1 MPLPLLCDY
10 VYEMER
16 WNKYGT
22 WEKYLLS
29 ESSWGEWKWKKL
41 TGKITAK
48 RQSITAEELGDN
60 ISGCGFPCELLWNG
74 SNSWPLYQFYEENLE
89 KMTAALLWNQCV
101 LSKPKFDV
109 IGHYRVAVFVDHLL
123 ISPDNRL
130 WLTQLISCKVS
141 SHLKCLFK
149 TPSCLLYLMEKSPK
163 VNLMATCSHQM
174 KKWQRQQT
182 ALQIL
187 ELSRSQNYSIIFLWK
202 THQYHLKS

>member
-1 MPLPLLCDY
+1 
-10 VYEMER
+10 
-16 WNKYGT
+16 
-22 WEKYLLS
+22 
-29 ESSWGEWKWKKL
+29 
-41 TGKITAK
+41 
-48 RQSITAEELGDN
+48 
-60 ISGCGFPCELLWNG
+60 
-74 SNSWPLYQFYEENLE
+74 
-89 KMTAALLWNQCV
+89 MTAALLWNQCV

-174 KKWQRQQT
+174 KKWQRQQ
-182 ALQIL
+182 IL
-187 ELSRSQNYSIIFLWK
+187 KQSRSQNYSIIFLWT
-202 THQYHLKS
+202 THQFYYVTVAELKYHLKSWRQMFSGRNYRLTDIKLLSEWT

>member
-1 MPLPLLCDY
+1 
-10 VYEMER
+10 
-16 WNKYGT
+16 
-22 WEKYLLS
+22 
-29 ESSWGEWKWKKL
+29 
-41 TGKITAK
+41 
-48 RQSITAEELGDN
+48 
-60 ISGCGFPCELLWNG
+60 
-74 SNSWPLYQFYEENLE
+74 
-89 KMTAALLWNQCV
+89 MTAALLWNQCV

-109 IGHYRVAVFVDHLL
+109 IGHYRVAVCVDHLL

-130 WLTQLISCKVS
+130 WLIQLISCKVS

-187 ELSRSQNYSIIFLWK
+187 EQSRSQNYSIIFLWK
-202 THQYHLKS
+202 THLYHLKSLRQMFSGRNYRLADIKLLSECT